1 MPPDLD
7 LDLVEE
13 EARAEERRREEE
25 ERRQQKEEEGWRRKE
40 EEEEQRRR
48 RSQTVRQKKRDD
60 QREEGRRSRS
70 LPRNGARSW
79 DTIQP
84 EEQMEV
90 EESGGRKRERRSETK
105 SRRREREASREEE
118 ERDISGARHAKH
130 SGSSSAGQR
139 AAFSFLMPMD
149 DDKHL
154 SDSESAASFSEVSLS
169 AASIATVEWRED
181 SHWRRVESPWRQGNA
196 PGPWLKPSPK
206 RLTQVLIGSRLSGQE
221 LAGGLS
227 L

>member
-7 LDLVEE
+7 LDLDLVEKEAWPE
-13 EARAEERRREEE
+13 ERREEE
-25 ERRQQKEEEGWRRKE
+25 ERRQQKQEEEWRRKE
-40 EEEEQRRR
+40 EEKEQRRR
-48 RSQTVRQKKRDD
+48 RSQTVMQKKQDD

-70 LPRNGARSW
+70 LPSYGARSW
-79 DTIQP
+79 DTFQP

-90 EESGGRKRERRSETK
+90 EESGGRMRERRSETK
-105 SRRREREASREEE
+105 SRRREAGREE
-118 ERDISGARHAKH
+118 ERDIRAACHAKH
-130 SGSSSAGQR
+130 SGSSSAAQR

-149 DDKHL
+149 DDEPL

-169 AASIATVEWRED
+169 AASIASAGWRED
-181 SHWRRVESPWRQGNA
+181 FDWRRVESPWRHGNA
-196 PGPWLKPSPK
+196 PGRWLKPSQQ
-206 RLTQVLIGSRLSGQE
+206 RLTKVLIGSRLGGEE